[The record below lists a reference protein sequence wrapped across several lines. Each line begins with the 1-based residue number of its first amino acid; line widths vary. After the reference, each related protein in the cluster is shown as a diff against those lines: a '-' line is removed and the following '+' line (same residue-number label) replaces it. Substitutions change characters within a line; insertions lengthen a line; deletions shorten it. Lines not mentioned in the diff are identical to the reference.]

1 VKIMLFVRDTLC
13 NCSAHVCTIPH
24 KCYVHVNHNACMH
37 CMQHMY
43 ITVCTHAYMYSCVHT
58 CTDVCCHWYTLLVP
72 PMYMMTNRRE
82 LFISH
87 YFKRHFWWYE
97 CVMFPSY
104 IPKNVLSNTT
114 VFISEQDG
122 ILNPGKT

>member
-1 VKIMLFVRDTLC
+1 
-13 NCSAHVCTIPH
+13 
-24 KCYVHVNHNACMH
+24 MH
-37 CMQHMY
+37 
-43 ITVCTHAYMYSCVHT
+43 SCVHT
-58 CTDVCCHWYTLLVP
+58 CALMYAVNVHMFLIL
-72 PMYMMTNRRE
+72 PMYMMHNRRE

-122 ILNPGKT
+122 ILNPGTAQYNYKTNFNIYIHIMLYHIV